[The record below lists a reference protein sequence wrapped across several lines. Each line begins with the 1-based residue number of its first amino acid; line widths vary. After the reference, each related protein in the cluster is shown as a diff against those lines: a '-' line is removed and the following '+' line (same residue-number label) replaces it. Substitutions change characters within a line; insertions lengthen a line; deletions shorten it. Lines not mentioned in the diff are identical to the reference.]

1 MYYVNAQGLRNTYY
15 VIDLFLPVEFE
26 QTRFSIDIDNFSTC
40 IVAQLIQTGLDC
52 ILTNGEM
59 SWKIW
64 DN

>member
-1 MYYVNAQGLRNTYY
+1 MFALVP
-15 VIDLFLPVEFE
+15 IEFE